1 VASLP
6 HGQAAGHPAETPAA
20 GPQKSATS
28 SAVAS
33 AAAGLGAS
41 SELLARLERCS
52 NLPTLPAIAVRVLQ
66 LCQSDN
72 LDIGQIAET
81 LAKDPALSAKVLRL
95 VNSPAF
101 GLRQEVRTV
110 PHALALLGLNA
121 IRTLA
126 LSFSLVRDLKKSQSA
141 GLDAYWKRSIISAV
155 AAREIA
161 THLRFSAPDEA
172 FLGALLQDIG
182 ILALGR
188 VAGRHYEKVANQ
200 AGDNHVHL
208 AKLERDTFGA
218 DHADIGAWLIG
229 TWHLP
234 EPLRLAVAWSH
245 KSTVELGS
253 SAGTVGLHEDVIRL
267 AKIVRLSGVVA
278 DVWGC
283 RNTGFAMEVLKAEA
297 PRTVGLAADEL
308 APILSRVAAA
318 IPQVASLFEVQLG
331 TGEEITAVLEQATE
345 TLVMVTMRASRQID
359 SARQAIDSL
368 EQKTRV
374 LEEASTR
381 DKLTGLFNRARFD
394 SYLQEEFAAAAQ
406 SGKSL
411 SLIMTDVD
419 HFKKVNDTFGHA
431 MGDEVLV
438 SVAKALTGRLR
449 PRDLIARYGGEEFVL
464 VLPETDGPGA
474 EVVAERIRQKIEQT
488 PHNIGTGPGLVVTM
502 SFGCATFNPQP
513 YPDGGSLLKAADEA
527 LYAAKRA
534 GRNRVHRAGS

>member
-1 VASLP
+1 MPMVPGL
-6 HGQAAGHPAETPAA
+6 AAN
-20 GPQKSATS
+20 
-28 SAVAS
+28 
-33 AAAGLGAS
+33 
-41 SELLARLERCS
+41 SELRAKLERCS
-52 NLPTLPAIAVRVLQ
+52 TLPTLPAIAVRVLQ
-66 LCQSDN
+66 LCQSDT
-72 LDIGQIAET
+72 LDLGQIAET

-101 GLRQEVRTV
+101 GLRQEIRTV
-110 PHALALLGLNA
+110 PHALAMLGLNA
-121 IRTLA
+121 VRTLA
-126 LSFSLVRDLKKSQSA
+126 LSFSLVRELKKSQGA

-155 AAREIA
+155 AARELA
-161 THLRFSAPDEA
+161 VTLRFSAPDEA
-172 FLGALLQDIG
+172 FLAALLQDIG

-188 VAGRHYEKVANQ
+188 VAGRHYDKVANQ
-200 AGDNHVHL
+200 AGDNHARL
-208 AKLERDTFGA
+208 AKLERETFGA

-234 EPLRLAVAWSH
+234 EPLRWAVAWSH
-245 KSTVELGS
+245 KLASDLEV
-253 SAGTVGLHEDVIRL
+253 SAAAVGLHEDIVRL
-267 AKIVRLSGVVA
+267 AKIVRMSGVVA

-308 APILSRVAAA
+308 EPVLTRVATA
-318 IPQVASLFEVQLG
+318 IPEVAGLFELPLG
-331 TGEEITAVLEQATE
+331 TPDEINSVLEQATE

-359 SARQAIDSL
+359 SARQAIDTL

-394 SYLQEEFAAAAQ
+394 SYVQEEFATAQ
-406 SGKSL
+406 RTGKPL

-419 HFKKVNDTFGHA
+419 HFKKVNDTYGHTV
-431 MGDEVLV
+431 GDEVLI

-488 PHNIGTGPGLVVTM
+488 SHSVGSGPGLVVTM
-502 SFGCATFNPQP
+502 SFGCATFH
-513 YPDGGSLLKAADEA
+513 PDPFFNAEALLKAADQA
-527 LYAAKRA
+527 LYTAKRT
-534 GRNRVHRAGS
+534 GRNRVHRAVS